1 MKIAVLTSGI
11 LPVPAVLGGA
21 VENLID
27 YVLEYNDTYH
37 LHDITIYSIYHK
49 KAMQQKAL
57 QSPVNHYVYVN
68 KNRLI
73 SRVGAKIHSYI
84 GKHYC
89 YHYQLEYYF
98 ECVWHKMK
106 EKQYDLIIL
115 ENRPG
120 FALQLSER
128 CNIPIISHIHTNLLY
143 EPSVKNQKIA
153 KATTM
158 FLAVSKYI
166 KNEIQKVGIK
176 KDIRIVY
183 NGLDSSLFNKQQSGA
198 INRSQLGFKD
208 NDFIAVFWGRLV
220 PKKGIKELLLAMQ
233 KLKQH
238 QDIKLLVIGTINYED
253 TSGQTNP
260 FIDELKSI
268 AKEIKDKVSFTGFIP
283 YDKIADYLSIAN
295 VAVIPSRINEAFG
308 MTCIEACAMG
318 LPVIATNDG
327 GIPETLVGQKHI
339 LLNKDGDLPTLI
351 ADAVLD
357 IKTNYPIYQGNYL
370 NPLFTKET
378 YVKSFFNSIAEIS

>member
-49 KAMQQKAL
+49 KAILQKAL

-73 SRVGAKIHSYI
+73 SRIGAKIHSYI

-128 CNIPIISHIHTNLLY
+128 CNTPIISHIHTNLLY

-158 FLAVSKYI
+158 FLAVSQYI

-176 KDIRIVY
+176 KDIHIVY
-183 NGLDSSLFNKQQSGA
+183 NGLDSTHFNKQQSGA
-198 INRSQLGFKD
+198 INRSLLGFKD

-233 KLKQH
+233 QLKQH
-238 QDIKLLVIGTINYED
+238 QDIKLLVIGAINYED

>member
-1 MKIAVLTSGI
+1 MRIAIITSGI

-27 YVLEYNDTYH
+27 YALEYNEAHH
-37 LHDITIYSIYHK
+37 LHDITVYSIYHEK
-49 KAMQQKAL
+49 VNKHKVL
-57 QSPVNHYVYVN
+57 KSKFNHYVYVN
-68 KNRLI
+68 RNKMLTKI
-73 SRVGAKIHSYI
+73 GAKLYSYF

-98 ECVWHKMK
+98 ESVWCKMK
-106 EKQYDLIIL
+106 RTQYDLIIL

-128 CNIPIISHIHTNLLY
+128 CNTPIISHIHTNLLY

-153 KATTM
+153 KATTR
-158 FLAVSKYI
+158 FLAVSQYI

-183 NGLDSSLFNKQQSGA
+183 NGLDSTQFNKQQSGA

-233 KLKQH
+233 QLKQH
-238 QDIKLLVIGTINYED
+238 QDIKLLVIGAINYED

-339 LLNKDGDLPTLI
+339 LLNKEGDLTTQI
-351 ADAVLD
+351 ANAILD
-357 IKTNYPIYQGNYL
+357 IRANYQAYQGNYL
-370 NPLFTKET
+370 NPIFTKEA
-378 YVKSFFNSIAEIS
+378 YAKSFFNSITEIL